1 MHIPITNME
10 LEIIIS
16 PQVFESIEVVVLVL
30 SGLVAPLAERAIL
43 DLGGVDLI
51 VIDKIK

>member
-1 MHIPITNME
+1 ME
-10 LEIIIS
+10 LVIIIF

-30 SGLVAPLAERAIL
+30 SGLVAPLAERAFL